1 MNDKQL
7 IVCFDRCCHQRQFH
21 HEFVT
26 PSAILKQLLRIQGSM
41 DIVSSSLTAI
51 SLLWTPLEACCFY
64 SRKLETRVTTLS
76 SKMEELTSKEN
87 DLKAEINRGM
97 VNQQK
102 NLRSEIQLWLKNVD
116 KLVAEVKQIETEIE
130 KHTKGCFPNYLSRY
144 KLGKMMV
151 KRINDMNLL
160 QDKGVFPNGLFID
173 SSQDSGRILPTS
185 GLVGDKTFNRVSKA
199 IWKLLTDT
207 NTSMIGVHGMG
218 GLIDCKIFDR
228 VIWVNVSRT
237 FNVEKLQLD
246 IADATNLELSKDEN
260 VIWRS
265 TRLLEHLQGKKF
277 VLILDDMWHKFSL
290 EEVGIPHPSID
301 NGCKFVFVTRL
312 MEVCRGME
320 TQREVKVDLLTK
332 NEAWDLFTT
341 KSGPIQSD
349 EIEPIAKA
357 VCENCGGLPLAI
369 ITVGRAMRKVKDI
382 RLWKNALEELQTSRA
397 DIIGMEEDVFA
408 RLKFSYLHLKDDHI
422 KACFLYCALYP
433 EDHKIDAAELIEYWM
448 AEELITEIGDREKE
462 INKGYTVLE
471 MLARRRWVGLRQDA

>member
-218 GLIDCKIFDR
+218 GVGKTSIMMHIYNQPANR
-228 VIWVNVSRT
+228 
-237 FNVEKLQLD
+237 LQD
-246 IADATNLELSKDEN
+246 
-260 VIWRS
+260 
-265 TRLLEHLQGKKF
+265 F
-277 VLILDDMWHKFSL
+277 
-290 EEVGIPHPSID
+290 
-301 NGCKFVFVTRL
+301 
-312 MEVCRGME
+312 
-320 TQREVKVDLLTK
+320 
-332 NEAWDLFTT
+332 
-341 KSGPIQSD
+341 
-349 EIEPIAKA
+349 
-357 VCENCGGLPLAI
+357 
-369 ITVGRAMRKVKDI
+369 
-382 RLWKNALEELQTSRA
+382 
-397 DIIGMEEDVFA
+397 
-408 RLKFSYLHLKDDHI
+408 
-422 KACFLYCALYP
+422 
-433 EDHKIDAAELIEYWM
+433 
-448 AEELITEIGDREKE
+448 
-462 INKGYTVLE
+462 
-471 MLARRRWVGLRQDA
+471 